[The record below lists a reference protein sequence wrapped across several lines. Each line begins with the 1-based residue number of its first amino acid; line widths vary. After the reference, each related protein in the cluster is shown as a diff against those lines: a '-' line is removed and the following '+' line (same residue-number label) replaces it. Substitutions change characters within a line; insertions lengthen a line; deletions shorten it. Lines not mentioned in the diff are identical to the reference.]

1 MISVL
6 AVVLSLQL
14 LLTASGLAL
23 LQFVNY
29 GERIRILPLIPFAW
43 GAGVVLLYLGG
54 KLFVE
59 TEWLPH
65 GWHLAIVSGMV
76 ALTVAGI
83 VVYFRGRTCNGEA
96 APDFSASIHW
106 YDAVIIAL
114 ILVKV
119 GVVTYIC
126 LINPVIDSDATYMRG
141 YVALAKKIKEGVTL
155 SEVFGRSYGLGSPVG
170 PALLSAWPNTFMS
183 RWYNGATFLPW
194 ALAWVFS
201 GCAAFVVCHKLT
213 RRFTA
218 SLACAYLFLS
228 VPLGA
233 IHVFRTGFHDLLTMY
248 FFILAV
254 GAVSIAFLSEQK
266 IHRTWAVIGGI
277 ALLGT
282 MLCKT
287 EGKMWG
293 LLLGVMWLNYY
304 LHEHRGIPWKRL
316 ISVQALLLI
325 SLVLIHRFGLSEEF
339 FEGLGEPRLGLMAA
353 HAFDEK
359 AFRATWRAMLVDGSF
374 GIWWWGVI
382 LTGIYLLAKDFRENV
397 KVVALFALFLPLSV
411 VYFANFTANVVF
423 TVSGTNVSRFLL
435 HVLGVWLPLYCAL
448 IMTWLPSR
456 ASVTEELRTKSGND
470 GASRNG

>member
-6 AVVLSLQL
+6 ATVLFLQL

-23 LQFVNY
+23 LQLVNY
-29 GERIRILPLIPFAW
+29 GKRIRILPLIPFAW
-43 GAGVVLLYLGG
+43 GVGVVLLYLGG

-59 TEWLPH
+59 AEWLLH
-65 GWHLAIVSGMV
+65 GWHLAVASGMT

-96 APDFSASIHW
+96 APNFPASIHW

-114 ILVKV
+114 LLMKV

-155 SEVFGRSYGLGSPVG
+155 SEVFGRSSGLGSPIG
-170 PALLSAWPNTFMS
+170 PTLLSAWPNMFMS
-183 RWYNGATFLPW
+183 RWHNGATFLPW
-194 ALAWVFS
+194 ALAWIFS
-201 GCAAFVVCHKLT
+201 GCAAYVVCHKLT

-233 IHVFRTGFHDLLTMY
+233 IHVFRSGFHDLLTMY

-254 GAVSIAFLSEQK
+254 SAVSIAFLSEEK

-293 LLLGVMWLNYY
+293 LLLGMMWLNYY

-316 ISVQALLLI
+316 IPAQALLLVF
-325 SLVLIHRFGLSEEF
+325 LVLIHRFGLSEDFYER
-339 FEGLGEPRLGLMAA
+339 LGESRLALMAA

-359 AFRATWRAMLVDGSF
+359 AFQATWRAMLMSGAF
-374 GIWWWGVI
+374 GIWWWAVI
-382 LTGIYLLAKDFRENV
+382 LTGIYLLVEKSRENA
-397 KVVALFALFLPLSV
+397 KVMALFALFLLLSI
-411 VYFANFTANVVF
+411 VYFANFTANIQY
-423 TVSGTNVSRFLL
+423 TLINTNVGRFLL
-435 HVLGVWLPLYCAL
+435 QILGVWIPLYCAL
-448 IMTWLPSR
+448 IMIWFPPRQAKPIKTH
-456 ASVTEELRTKSGND
+456 
-470 GASRNG
+470 